1 MRYHCPI
8 FLFALGLAGL
18 ANAAETP
25 YARPRLLMEPAE
37 LAKPEVGR
45 QFVILDARKQEAY
58 AAEHIPGALWVDP
71 EAWKAAFADGKDVE
85 GWSKRIGQL
94 GIDAGAKVV
103 VYDDVSNPDAAR
115 IWWTLRY
122 FGAGDVRL
130 LNGGWKAWKSAG
142 FATNSEKVP
151 SPKPA
156 EFKAAPRKKRLVT
169 KDQVLRSLTDKS
181 LQIVDARSEKEFCGI
196 DLKENARGGAIP
208 GAKHLDWSNLV
219 DPATKRFKS
228 PEELKRIFD
237 KAGIDLGR
245 PTASHCQSGGRAS
258 VMAFALDLMGAKDSR
273 NYYRGWSEWG
283 NLKDTPIVVPEKK

>member
-37 LAKPEVGR
+37 LAKPEVAR

-58 AAEHIPGALWVDP
+58 AAEHIPGAWVIRKP
-71 EAWKAAFADGKDVE
+71 GKRPLPMARTWK

-94 GIDAGAKVV
+94 GIDASAKVV

-122 FGAGDVRL
+122 FGVGDRAAAQWRL
-130 LNGGWKAWKSAG
+130 EGVEVGRVCHEFRKGPAPRSR
-142 FATNSEKVP
+142 P
-151 SPKPA
+151 SLG
-156 EFKAAPRKKRLVT
+156 AAPRKKRLVI

-181 LQIVDARSEKEFCGI
+181 LQIVDARSEKEYCGI

-208 GAKHLDWSNLV
+208 GAKHLEWSELV
-219 DPATKRFKS
+219 DPATGRFKS
-228 PEELKRIFD
+228 PEDLKQIFD
-237 KAGIDLGR
+237 KAGIDLTR
-245 PTASHCQSGGRAS
+245 PIASHCQSGGRAS
-258 VMAFALDLMGAKDSR
+258 VMAFGLELMGAKDPR

-283 NLKDTPIVVPEKK
+283 NLDDAPIVTAERK